1 MKKVIFKFAT
11 VAVFL
16 TSSSSLYASAS
27 NGVICTGTTPEYRNS
42 VLKCS
47 TTSTRT
53 YTLGSMCPPINRPLN
68 IVMNSRG
75 RDTCSAVLSGNRV
88 TSAKTPPL
96 PGYPSI
102 NRFRR
107 VVSNTRVDK
116 FVAEVTSKNY
126 KHPRGKRYTHNAR
139 QGVTCSRGYSPR
151 YTRGR
156 LTCKKSTVK
165 HATCDIGWRLEVRPN
180 RNSSSKKDV
189 CVMRTPLG
197 AVTGNYTIPAG
208 TTGATGNPSRYGW
221 RLKTRDGRDNWEKV
235 KYKYPVAA
243 R

>member
-1 MKKVIFKFAT
+1 M
-11 VAVFL
+11 
-16 TSSSSLYASAS
+16 
-27 NGVICTGTTPEYRNS
+27 
-42 VLKCS
+42 
-47 TTSTRT
+47 
-53 YTLGSMCPPINRPLN
+53 
-68 IVMNSRG
+68 
-75 RDTCSAVLSGNRV
+75 

-139 QGVTCSRGYSPR
+139 QGVTCSRGYSAR